1 MAEPARVRY
10 RTSLEDSARW
20 DGFAFRPGDVVISAP
35 SKSGTTWTQMI
46 CALLVFQRP
55 DLPAPL
61 TTLSPWLDLRL
72 RSVQAV
78 HAALAAQRHRRFI
91 KTHTPLDGLPTDE
104 RVTYLAVGRDP
115 RDVVLSL
122 RHQSAN
128 LDRGVIA
135 DLLGEPAPAPTADVT
150 SADPQQV
157 RAYVRR
163 WMEADDRPE
172 TNLDTLRGVAWQCG
186 RAWER
191 RHQPNVLL
199 MHYADLSRDLEGQM
213 RRLAA
218 ALGIEVA
225 DANWPSLVDAAGF
238 DRMRQR
244 ASDRVPDERLG
255 LLKDSGRFFR
265 QGGTGQWRSVLS
277 PDDLDRYAERL
288 ATLAAPDLV
297 AWLHDGTLG

>member
-1 MAEPARVRY
+1 MAEPARTRY

-35 SKSGTTWTQMI
+35 SKTGTTWTQMI

-55 DLPAPL
+55 ELPAPL

-72 RSVQAV
+72 RPVGEV
-78 HAALAAQRHRRFI
+78 HATLAAQRHRRFI
-91 KTHTPLDGLPTDE
+91 KTHTPLDGLPTDD

-128 LDRGVIA
+128 LDRRVIA
-135 DLLGEPAPAPTADVT
+135 DLLGEPAPAATAAVPTD
-150 SADPQQV
+150 DPRDV

-163 WMEADDRPE
+163 WMEADDPPE
-172 TNLDTLRGVAWQCG
+172 GNLDTLRGIVWQCS

-191 RHQPNVLL
+191 RHEPNVVLV
-199 MHYADLSRDLEGQM
+199 HYADLTRDLEGQL

-218 ALGIEVA
+218 ALEIEVA
-225 DANWPSLVDAAGF
+225 DADWPLLVDAAGF
-238 DRMRQR
+238 DRMRQL
-244 ASDRVPDERLG
+244 ASDLVPDERLG
-255 LLKDSGRFFR
+255 LLKDAGRFFR
-265 QGGTGQWRSVLS
+265 RGGTGQWRSVLS
-277 PDDLDRYAERL
+277 ADELDRYAERL
-288 ATLAAPDLV
+288 ATLAAPDL
-297 AWLHDGTLG
+297 AHWLHHGTLG